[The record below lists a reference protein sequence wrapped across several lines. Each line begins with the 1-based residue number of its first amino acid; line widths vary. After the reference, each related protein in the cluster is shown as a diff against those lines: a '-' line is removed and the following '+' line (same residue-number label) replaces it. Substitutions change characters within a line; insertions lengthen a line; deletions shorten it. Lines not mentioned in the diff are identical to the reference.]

1 MNIPPKSDR
10 QQMRDFRKGS
20 GKMSIT
26 VDRFQCADT
35 KLIVNTNKPGKLPLE
50 FDISDLRMKDVGPGV
65 PLIFDAT
72 LVNPKPVG
80 DIKGAQMGTYFIA
93 IVGLNIVT
101 GYTGQ
106 ISLAQGAFMAVGGYT
121 TAFLVTHGVRD
132 LWTIPVAALV
142 AGVFGFLLGIPA
154 LRLSGLY
161 LALVTFGLAVAMP
174 DLLAWDKL
182 NSLTSGGQSIQL
194 FGSKHLLGQGF
205 NDVTV
210 FGHTTSFNRAVYY
223 LTWTLALVLFALAW
237 LLLRGAPGRAFRAVR
252 DSEVAAASSGV
263 NIAAYKTVAFAIGAA
278 YAGVAGS
285 LLVIAVA
292 FADPQSFPAK
302 LSLTILVGAVIAGLG
317 SMWGVLLGA
326 AFVQF
331 LPVASVHIS
340 KAQGVPDAIYGAA
353 LILIVLLLPTGIAG
367 ALKRAASPL
376 TTRLYTRS

>member
-1 MNIPPKSDR
+1 VSR
-10 QQMRDFRKGS
+10 LALAR
-20 GKMSIT
+20 T
-26 VDRFQCADT
+26 VAAALALAASAAFILLAPHWD
-35 KLIVNTNKPGKLPLE
+35 K
-50 FDISDLRMKDVGPGV
+50 
-65 PLIFDAT
+65 
-72 LVNPKPVG
+72 VG

-106 ISLAQGAFMAVGGYT
+106 ISLAQGAFMAIGGYT

-132 LWTIPVAALV
+132 LWTIPIAALV

-174 DLLAWDKL
+174 DLIAWDKL
-182 NSLTSGGQSIQL
+182 SSVTNGGQSVQL

-205 NDVTV
+205 NEVTV
-210 FGHTTSFNRAVYY
+210 FGQTLSFNRAVYY
-223 LTWTLALVLFALAW
+223 LTWALALVLFVLAW

-252 DSEVAAASSGV
+252 DSEIAAASSGV

-317 SMWGVLLGA
+317 SLWGVLLGA
-326 AFVQF
+326 AFVEF
-331 LPVASVHIS
+331 LPVISVHVS
-340 KAQGVPDAIYGAA
+340 NKPGVPDAIYGAA
-353 LILIVLLLPTGIAG
+353 LILIVLLLPAGIAG
-367 ALKRAASPL
+367 VLKRAASPL

>member
-1 MNIPPKSDR
+1 M
-10 QQMRDFRKGS
+10 
-20 GKMSIT
+20 
-26 VDRFQCADT
+26 
-35 KLIVNTNKPGKLPLE
+35 
-50 FDISDLRMKDVGPGV
+50 
-65 PLIFDAT
+65 
-72 LVNPKPVG
+72 
-80 DIKGAQMGTYFIA
+80 
-93 IVGLNIVT
+93 
-101 GYTGQ
+101 
-106 ISLAQGAFMAVGGYT
+106 
-121 TAFLVTHGVRD
+121 
-132 LWTIPVAALV
+132 
-142 AGVFGFLLGIPA
+142 FGFLLGIPA

-182 NSLTSGGQSIQL
+182 SSLTSGGQSIQL

-210 FGHTTSFNRAVYY
+210 LGHTTSFNRAVYY

-353 LILIVLLLPTGIAG
+353 LILIVLLLPAGIAG
-367 ALKRAASPL
+367 SLKRAASPL